1 MSDINNTYAVIDEN
15 NIAKNFILWDGVALY
30 NPGDGLRL
38 VKINPNVSYSFGW
51 KYDPETEFFI
61 DPKLYLLWQIL

>member
-15 NIAKNFILWDGVALY
+15 NIAKNFILWDGITNY

-38 VKINPNVSYSFGW
+38 VKINFGISYDYEW
-51 KYDPETEFFI
+51 KYDPETQMFYE
-61 DPKLYLLWQIL
+61 LV